1 MATYPMSAA
10 SRLASAVVRAYQI
23 VVSPWLPAACRFEPS
38 CSHYALTALRRFGLL
53 RGGYLSARRL
63 ARCHPWHPGG
73 VDPVPQT
80 RRGRP

>member
-1 MATYPMSAA
+1 MSAA